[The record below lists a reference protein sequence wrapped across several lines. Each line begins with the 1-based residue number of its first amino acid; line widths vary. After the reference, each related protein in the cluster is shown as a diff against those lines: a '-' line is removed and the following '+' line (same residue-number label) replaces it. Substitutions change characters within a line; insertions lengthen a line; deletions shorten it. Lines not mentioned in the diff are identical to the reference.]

1 MERVKFDLR
10 FKEDIVAGK
19 AKVETRDGQSVR
31 IVCYDWCDKYPLM
44 GKIDDDQSPILWL
57 ADGSFSEECEC
68 ELDLFV
74 VSDEPLKDV
83 DIPEVDIVAII
94 CSDKPL
100 NLDSQ
105 YISLGCNRNHFYK
118 CYTDNPM
125 FVSVWNIKAIEDLFE
140 IDKKR
145 ITNDNPDAFLVMG
158 LYVVQ
163 RNEEGEILTN
173 RIIKL

>member
-10 FKEDIVAGK
+10 FKEDIVAGRV
-19 AKVETRDGQSVR
+19 KVETRDGQSVR

-44 GKIDDDQSPILWL
+44 GKIDDDQSPVLWL
-57 ADGSFSEECEC
+57 ADGSFDEDYEG

-100 NLDSQ
+100 ILGSQ
-105 YISLGCNRNHFYK
+105 YIQLGCNHFYK

-125 FVSVWNIKAIEDLFE
+125 FMGVWNIKAIEDLFE

-145 ITNDNPDAFLVMG
+145 ITNDNPDAFLVMD

-163 RNEEGEILTN
+163 RNKEGEILTN

>member
-1 MERVKFDLR
+1 MERVKFDLK

-44 GKIDDDQSPILWL
+44 GKIDYDQSPVLWL

-83 DIPEVDIVAII
+83 GIPKVEIGVKVCA
-94 CSDKPL
+94 DKPL
-100 NLDSQ
+100 NLGGQ
-105 YISLGCNRNHFYK
+105 YISLGCNHFYK

-125 FVSVWNIKAIEDLFE
+125 FIGVWNIKAIEDLFE

-145 ITNDNPDAFLVMG
+145 ITKEYPDAFLVMD

-163 RNEEGEILTN
+163 RNKEGEILSN
-173 RIIKL
+173 QIIKF